1 MKERKIFKPQKQI
14 RKVGKMK
21 CPICK
26 AELLEVG
33 YPDELGYQKYAC
45 PNGCEFWRACELL
58 GALIFAFFFVLTLP
72 IALILRIFGRDKK

>member
-1 MKERKIFKPQKQI
+1 
-14 RKVGKMK
+14 MK

-45 PNGCEFWRACELL
+45 PNGCEFWKTRRWILRAKACELL
-58 GALIFAFFFVLTLP
+58 GALMFAFFFVLTLP
-72 IALILRIFGRDKK
+72 IVLILRIFGGIRSDKEDFKEV